1 MQTKVFLKTFV
12 LSALCFSS
20 VSFIACD
27 NDNDENESGKLKFSQ
42 SQAEMEKGKT
52 VRVLVKNGTAPFT
65 AKSGNDAV
73 LTAKVSKDTITLTGI
88 AEGAV
93 SVTVTDK
100 NNLKGAI
107 VARVT
112 KATADIELDKKEVSM
127 EQGKEETVS
136 ILKGT
141 APYTVSVKDPKVVTA
156 TEKDGKITLKGIKA
170 GSTTVLI
177 TDKNRK
183 VGTITIT
190 VK

>member
-1 MQTKVFLKTFV
+1 MQTKVFFKTFV

-27 NDNDENESGKLKFSQ
+27 NDNDGDESGKLKFSQ

-52 VRVLVKNGTAPFT
+52 VQVLVKNGTAPFT
-65 AKSGNDAV
+65 AKSGNDTV
-73 LTAKVSKDTITLTGI
+73 LTTKVSNDTITLTGI
-88 AEGAV
+88 AVGAV

-112 KATADIELDKKEVSM
+112 EATADIELDKKEVSM

-141 APYTVSVKDPKVVTA
+141 APYTVSVKDNKVVTA

-183 VGTITIT
+183 VGTITVT